1 MAISVPSA
9 TDATAKWSQNT
20 PNSGQFYKKSV
31 EASGAKWQQG
41 VDDADQA
48 YQAGVNTAI
57 SNDLYSKGVAGKS
70 SKYVTKASTVGV
82 TRFGPGVQAAT
93 SDFQQGIGKV
103 LSVIGAI
110 TLPPR
115 QGVGNNMQR
124 AQIVADALHAA
135 KLAGQ
140 L

>member
-1 MAISVPSA
+1 MAIPVPSA
-9 TDATAKWSQNT
+9 PDATAKWSNNT
-20 PNSGQFYKKSV
+20 PNSGQFYKKGV
-31 EASGAKWQQG
+31 EAAGNRWQQG

-48 YQAGVNTAI
+48 YQAGVNMAI
-57 SNDLYSKGVAGKS
+57 SNDLYSKGVAGKAG
-70 SKYVTKASTVGV
+70 KYVQKASTVGV
-82 TRFGPGVQAAT
+82 TRFGPGVQAAV
-93 SDFQQGIGKV
+93 SDFQAGIGKV

-115 QGVGNNMQR
+115 AGVGNNMAR
-124 AQIVADALHAA
+124 SQIVADALHAA

>member
-1 MAISVPSA
+1 MAIQVPSA
-9 TDATAKWSQNT
+9 TDATAKWSNNT
-20 PNSGQFYKKSV
+20 PNSGAFYKKGV
-31 EASGAKWQQG
+31 EGAGGRWQQG

-70 SKYVTKASTVGV
+70 SKYVTKASTIGV
-82 TRFGPGVQAAT
+82 QRFGPGVQAAVG
-93 SDFQQGIGKV
+93 DFQAGIGKV

-115 QGVGNNMQR
+115 AGVGNNMQR
-124 AQIVADALHAA
+124 SQIVADALHAA

>member
-1 MAISVPSA
+1 MAIPVPTA
-9 TDATAKWSQNT
+9 TAAAAKWSNNT
-20 PNSGQFYKKSV
+20 PNSGQFYKAGV
-31 EASGAKWQQG
+31 ESAGGRWQQG

-57 SNDLYSKGVAGKS
+57 ANDLYSKGVAGKA
-70 SKYVTKASTVGV
+70 SKYVTKASTIGV
-82 TRFGPGVQAAT
+82 QRFGPGVQAAVG
-93 SDFQQGIGKV
+93 DFQTGIGKV

-115 QGVGNNMQR
+115 AGVGNNMVRSQM
-124 AQIVADALHAA
+124 VADALHAA

-140 L
+140 F